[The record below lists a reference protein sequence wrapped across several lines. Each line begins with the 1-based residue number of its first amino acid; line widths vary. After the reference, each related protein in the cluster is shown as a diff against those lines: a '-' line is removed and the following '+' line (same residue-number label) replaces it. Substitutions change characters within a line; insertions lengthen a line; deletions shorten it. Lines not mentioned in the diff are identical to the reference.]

1 MVSDSAGISTAPG
14 RRFAK
19 EVLSTFMPLKPNPTD
34 PPPLEPKSSQDEKS
48 LPDSGYGTSLPSP
61 DQSEDRDK
69 AKKRVISLPQE
80 AIPFPLASQK
90 DLLVL
95 KKEVDR
101 ATITRFNE
109 IVPEI
114 ERLLL
119 SYLKSSGGLF
129 SARARYGPMAIRL
142 MVLGRT
148 EADAKECMVVFCP
161 TGLCKRVEQFFN
173 KQQIVKDLCEPSD
186 PVLPSFKV
194 IVNGHAPRLRVALS
208 KIQVH
213 CASSQL
219 SENTFCGNPIRFVNE
234 TGDVRHATFGGVI
247 KVVGSDG
254 HFKLYGLTAGHSLLD
269 WQDPDTSADTLPGIH
284 IALNAEDEDAE
295 GDERQDKSSEG
306 LLETQ
311 DPFIQASTILLK
323 PEQDETV
330 QSWAFTESQELGK
343 ILTNPDRDTDEDQ
356 LYLDWALFELN
367 KYLPN
372 VLVTVE
378 LSGHIRKH
386 PLSLCTEKLS
396 PETPS
401 QPVTMIGGSQGS
413 KSGVLSKLP
422 GRIIIGPGDS
432 FIDAYLLTLDEGS
445 VSDGD
450 SGSWVVDP
458 ATYEVYGHVVATDMF
473 GDAYVVPLIHTLA
486 DIQRCFGAKC
496 VDLPSAVDFSIRALA
511 ESSSAA
517 GQLLKWSETEPDQFP
532 KTGNESPST
541 DVISMQGRI
550 DGFRTASPESQD
562 PTPVLTREEPFMAFG
577 TYPDLDEHLF
587 PTFDDS
593 PLLNYE
599 FEIPSTAIG
608 LGNVGTTITDACYA
622 FPDSGYNTMLTT
634 PQGPSPSTT
643 AHTTPQGPS
652 PSTTTHTTPQ
662 GPSPKRP
669 SPINYAETPK
679 RVKK

>member
-1 MVSDSAGISTAPG
+1 MVSGSAGISGAPG

-34 PPPLEPKSSQDEKS
+34 PPLLEPKSSQDEKT

-69 AKKRVISLPQE
+69 AKKRVISLPQK

-119 SYLKSSGGLF
+119 SYLKSSGGIF
-129 SARARYGPMAIRL
+129 SARARYAPMAIRL

-148 EADAKECMVVFCP
+148 EADAKECMVVFCS
-161 TGLCKRVEQFFN
+161 TCLCKRVEHFFN

-208 KIQVH
+208 EIQVH

-219 SENTFCGNPIRFVNE
+219 SEDTFCGNPIRFVNE
-234 TGDVRHATFGGVI
+234 TGDVRHATFGGVV

-284 IALNAEDEDAE
+284 VALNAEDEDAE
-295 GDERQDKSSEG
+295 RAERREESNES
-306 LLETQ
+306 LLEAQ
-311 DPFIQASTILLK
+311 DPFIQASAILLK

-330 QSWAFTESQELGK
+330 QSWTFTESQELGK
-343 ILTNPDRDTDEDQ
+343 ILKNPDRDKDEDQ

-372 VLVTVE
+372 VFVTVE
-378 LSGHIRKH
+378 LSGNIRKH
-386 PLSLCTEKLS
+386 PLSLCSEKFS
-396 PETPS
+396 PDTLS
-401 QPVTMIGGSQGS
+401 QPVTMMGGSQGS

-458 ATYEVYGHVVATDMF
+458 ATFEVYGHVVATDMF
-473 GDAYVVPLIHTLA
+473 GDAYVIPLIRTLA

-496 VDLPSAVDFSIRALA
+496 VDLPSAIDFSIIALA

-517 GQLLKWSETEPDQFP
+517 GQPLKQSETELDQFP
-532 KTGNESPST
+532 KTTNKSPST
-541 DVISMQGRI
+541 DLISMETGI
-550 DGFRTASPESQD
+550 DGFRTA
-562 PTPVLTREEPFMAFG
+562 
-577 TYPDLDEHLF
+577 YPR
-587 PTFDDS
+587 PQGPP
-593 PLLNYE
+593 PLLVPEAASTDLGTDSDFDSNPFSAFDAAPFSFDIE
-599 FEIPSTAIG
+599 MPSTPIE
-608 LGNVGTTITDACYA
+608 LGGTISDACYD
-622 FPDSGYNTMLTT
+622 FPDSGYNTMD
-634 PQGPSPSTT
+634 
-643 AHTTPQGPS
+643 
-652 PSTTTHTTPQ
+652 
-662 GPSPKRP
+662 P
-669 SPINYAETPK
+669 SPIPLEDWRAYQK
-679 RVKK
+679 RSSSTDSPEKAKRIKK